1 MGRDKALLPWPPAAI
16 GSVSTDGSTLLSA
29 SIAAIKLF
37 TEAIVVVAGKN
48 AESLASV
55 VAASDA
61 SMVVNPEP
69 ERGQFS
75 SMQVGLREVLAR
87 GCDAAMITLVDS
99 PPLSK
104 ASMVKLLAAFEQALA
119 KGAWGVAPEHNGRRG
134 HPLLVNRALI
144 DAFLAAPVTSNAREV
159 KRAHAGMIEAV
170 PVPDSSVSMD
180 VNTPDEYA
188 ALASGLRFF
197 AKDA

>member
-1 MGRDKALLPWPPAAI
+1 M
-16 GSVSTDGSTLLSA
+16 
-29 SIAAIKLF
+29 
-37 TEAIVVVAGKN
+37 
-48 AESLASV
+48 

-159 KRAHAGMIEAV
+159 KRAHAEMIVPV
-170 PVPDSSVSMD
+170 PVPDSLVSVD
-180 VNTPDEYA
+180 VNTPEEYA
-188 ALASGLRFF
+188 ALGATVV
-197 AKDA
+197 KMD